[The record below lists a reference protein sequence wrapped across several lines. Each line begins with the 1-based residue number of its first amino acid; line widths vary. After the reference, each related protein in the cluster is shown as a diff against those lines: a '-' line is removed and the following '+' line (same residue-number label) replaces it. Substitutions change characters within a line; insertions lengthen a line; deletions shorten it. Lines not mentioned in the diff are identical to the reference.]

1 MNCLRRLMC
10 WQSTRVEGRRVR
22 EPRRTAL
29 SHGSHSGF
37 MVMRLVS
44 GLSLTDY
51 SDSESFLVMHASLS
65 QDGCQWTGFWEVVG
79 HMMSPFDLSQT
90 LPGGG
95 GLLVPGSLPG
105 SPVLKQLMQMVTM
118 VPGHVVSVSV
128 LPLTLTCMKK
138 NPFCPNLYRVW
149 ERG

>member
-1 MNCLRRLMC
+1 
-10 WQSTRVEGRRVR
+10 
-22 EPRRTAL
+22 
-29 SHGSHSGF
+29 
-37 MVMRLVS
+37 
-44 GLSLTDY
+44 
-51 SDSESFLVMHASLS
+51 
-65 QDGCQWTGFWEVVG
+65 
-79 HMMSPFDLSQT
+79 MMSPFDLSQT

-138 NPFCPNLYRVW
+138 KPFLPKLVPCVG
-149 ERG
+149 ERIVSALLGNSH